1 MAMHEGSFKER
12 DAEEVVLPDKR
23 FDAVLNLLQ
32 TLHPPCKE
40 LEGAA
45 GAAGGGFGGATG
57 GGFDGAVGGGFGGA
71 TGGGFGG
78 FNGGFGSD
86 FWGFNNGE
94 SDNRCD
100 DNGDN
105 GGGGTNGEDGD
116 GWQQLAAE
124 WRLYEEGDRSGN
136 EGMEEETEERDE
148 EEEEG
153 RGGEGGE
160 GKGREGRRGGREEE
174 KREKRERR
182 GKRGRRRGGWFVW
195 CGSGVEY
202 KRRMEVPWMRKR
214 LEGFGEEGEKHGV
227 WKDVFERLQKGAIQM
242 HLIISCT
249 QDFSQHFTSH

>member
-78 FNGGFGSD
+78 FNGGFGSG

-105 GGGGTNGEDGD
+105 GGGGTNEDGD

-148 EEEEG
+148 EEEGG

-160 GKGREGRRGGREEE
+160 GRGREGRRGGREEE

-182 GKRGRRRGGWFVW
+182 GKRGGRRGGWFVW

-202 KRRMEVPWMRKR
+202 KRRTEVPWMRKR

-242 HLIISCT
+242 HLIICCT
-249 QDFSQHFTSH
+249 QDFSQHFTSY